1 MTFCRECPFREP
13 RLHNFLL
20 VIPGNSSRG
29 LSRLSCLSFT
39 KTKIFRSCKHVIMKL
54 YVVKDSRN
62 FRCCQGRPEEWRGQF
77 ALGHKL
83 KVGGGGK

>member
-39 KTKIFRSCKHVIMKL
+39 KTKIFRSCKHVIMNYMLSKI
-54 YVVKDSRN
+54 VVTSGAVKAAQKS
-62 FRCCQGRPEEWRGQF
+62 
-77 ALGHKL
+77 
-83 KVGGGGK
+83 GGGNLPWGTS